1 MENEQSKQV
10 TSDDPKIETRARTT
24 DVPVKKVK
32 HEKKASLYRRKAI
45 SAFLAVILLCSVF
58 GFAGGWLAAWLNQR
72 DRIGG
77 SSVIEEMVDSDGST
91 VATAEEEL
99 ISKVAG
105 RVSPSVVSIVT
116 STSTNSFYRMAQ
128 QQGAGTGIIISKDG
142 YIMTNNHVVQD
153 AQDVSVVLSDG
164 TEYDDVTVVGS
175 DPLNDI
181 AFIKIREVDN
191 LPTVELGDSSKVRI
205 GQRVVAIGNALGQFQ
220 NTVTSGIVSATG
232 RPLVASSSSGE
243 DSKSL
248 TDLIQTDAAINSGNS
263 GGPLVDL
270 SGRVIGINTAV
281 AEDANGIGFAIP
293 INATLGVLKGVLEN
307 GKVSKAYLGVRY
319 VDVTPA
325 IAASEKLSV
334 KHGAYVLS
342 GEGNDSVERNSPADK
357 AGVRPED
364 IITKVNDSVVGQ
376 NGNMSSIIGQ
386 YRPGDTVT
394 LTVQRGDREIK
405 LEVTLAAYDS

>member
-45 SAFLAVILLCSVF
+45 SVFLAVILLCSVF
-58 GFAGGWLAAWLNQR
+58 GFAGGWLAVWLNQR

-99 ISKVAG
+99 ISKVAD

-164 TEYDDVTVVGS
+164 TEYGDVTIVGS

-181 AFIKIREVDN
+181 AFVKVDGVDN
-191 LPTVELGDSSKVRI
+191 LPTAELGDSSKVRI

-281 AEDANGIGFAIP
+281 AADANGIGFAIP
-293 INATLGVLKGVLEN
+293 VNATLGVLKGVLEN

-357 AGVRPED
+357 AGVRSED

>member
-10 TSDDPKIETRARTT
+10 TSDEPKIEARTA

-32 HEKKASLYRRKAI
+32 HEKKASLYRRKAV

-58 GFAGGWLAAWLNQR
+58 GFAGGWLASWLNQR

-99 ISKVAG
+99 ISKVAD

-181 AFIKIREVDN
+181 AFVKVDGVDN
-191 LPTVELGDSSKVRI
+191 LPTAELGDSSKVRI

-232 RPLVASSSSGE
+232 RPLVASSSNGE
-243 DSKSL
+243 DSESL

-281 AEDANGIGFAIP
+281 AADANGIGFAIP

-334 KHGAYVLS
+334 KRGAYVLS
-342 GEGNDSVERNSPADK
+342 GEGNDSVEQGSPADK
-357 AGVRPED
+357 AGVRSED